1 MNTLDRALNGLRAFD
16 DASRH
21 PNALHDFDPRALT
34 LCVLGFATVVVSYD
48 AQTLAAMTPLAVF
61 PLALGRLSGVS
72 TGFLLARVASA
83 LPFAALVGAAN
94 LWLDTR
100 TALYLGPYAVTG
112 GMVSFS
118 SILLR
123 FALTTWAALA
133 LAAGLGM
140 DRVCA
145 GLYGLHA
152 PRAFVAQLG
161 LLYRFAF
168 VLAEEGSRMNRA
180 RQLRSFG
187 GKGLGMR
194 VYAALLGQLLL
205 RSLGRARRV
214 HQAMLCRGF
223 TGRVPLPCATRWRAR
238 DTLLVGGVAAG
249 LCLARTYDLSRLV
262 GQLALGS
269 FR

>member
-1 MNTLDRALNGLRAFD
+1 MNALDRALHGLRTFD
-16 DASRH
+16 EAGRRE
-21 PNALHDFDPRALT
+21 NALRDFDPRALV
-34 LCVLGFATVVVSYD
+34 LCVLGFAAVVVSYD
-48 AQTLAAMTPLAVF
+48 AQSLAALMPLAVF
-61 PLALGRLSGVS
+61 PLVLGRLSGVS
-72 TGFLLARVASA
+72 AGFLLARVGAA

-100 TALYLGPYAVTG
+100 TVLYLGSYAVTG
-112 GMVSFS
+112 GMVSFA

-145 GLYGLHA
+145 GLSGLYA
-152 PRAFVAQLG
+152 PRAFVMQLG

-168 VLAEEGSRMNRA
+168 VLAEEGARMSRA

-187 GKGLGMR
+187 GRGLGLG

-223 TGRVPLPCATRWRAR
+223 TGQVPLPERARWRLR
-238 DTLLVGGVAAG
+238 DTVLVAGVCAG
-249 LCLARTYDLSRLV
+249 LVLARTYDLSLLV
-262 GQLALGS
+262 GRLALGG

>member
-1 MNTLDRALNGLRAFD
+1 MNALERALNGLRTFD
-16 DASRH
+16 EAGRH
-21 PNALHDFDPRALT
+21 KNALQDFDPRALV
-34 LCVLGFATVVVSYD
+34 LCVLAFAVVVVSYD
-48 AQTLAAMTPLAVF
+48 AQTLAALTPLAVF

-72 TGFLLARVASA
+72 AGFLLARVGAA

-100 TALYLGPYAVTG
+100 TVLYLGAYPVTG

-145 GLYGLHA
+145 GLSGLFA
-152 PRAFVAQLG
+152 PRAFVVQLG

-168 VLAEEGSRMNRA
+168 VLAEEGARMNRA
-180 RQLRSFG
+180 RQLRSFDG
-187 GKGLGMR
+187 RGLGMG
-194 VYAALLGQLLL
+194 VYATMLGQLLL

-223 TGRVPLPCATRWRAR
+223 TGQIPLPGRPRWRLR
-238 DTLLVGGVAAG
+238 DTLLTAGVGAG
-249 LCLARTYDLSRLV
+249 LYLARTYDLSRLV
-262 GQLALGS
+262 GRLTLGV
-269 FR
+269 FQ